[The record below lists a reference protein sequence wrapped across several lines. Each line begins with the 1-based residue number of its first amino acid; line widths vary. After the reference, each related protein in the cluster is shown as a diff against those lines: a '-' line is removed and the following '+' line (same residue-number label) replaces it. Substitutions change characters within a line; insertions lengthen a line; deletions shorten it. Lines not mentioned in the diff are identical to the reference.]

1 MFGLRIVRQS
11 KLDEKELKHLKDVL
25 GEMLKIPSMLLFE
38 LRNMVERGRRGM
50 FDDGRIIDFKLS
62 MLENYIEIYMNNK
75 FSLLSTH
82 INIHQELEE
91 FRLLKNSLVN
101 LYLDAGDDGNDIDPD
116 WIESVSSTT
125 MLVVERLDELIRFDI
140 QRISVGS
147 DFIRDYNK
155 HMKRLNRIPIFAR
168 INGDIMRQQST
179 EMRNESV
186 NDKIVGKKGS
196 KKND

>member
-155 HMKRLNRIPIFAR
+155 HMKRLNRLSVFAR